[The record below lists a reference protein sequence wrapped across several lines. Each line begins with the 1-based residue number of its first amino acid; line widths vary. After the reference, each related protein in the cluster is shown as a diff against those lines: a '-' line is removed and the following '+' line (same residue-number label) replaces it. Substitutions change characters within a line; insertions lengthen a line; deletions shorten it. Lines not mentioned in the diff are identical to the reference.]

1 MQFKHPEILYALLL
15 LLIPIFIH
23 LFQLRRFQKIDFT
36 NVAFLKKVVV
46 QTRKSSVIKKWLTL
60 LMRLLALAC
69 LVIAFAQPYQSTTTD
84 VDRER
89 ETVIYVD
96 NSFSMQAKGPQG
108 GLLERAL
115 QDLFDRAEGDRLS
128 WFTNNSERRN
138 VSVEDFKNEILRV
151 EYSANTFTPQQI
163 LLKANQLFSDKKNV
177 QKQLLY
183 LSDFQQT
190 ATFPDIPED
199 ISVELVQLKPVR
211 ATNVTIDSAF
221 IKSKSDA
228 SIELQVKVSKQGDAS
243 SEVAIS
249 LFNQDGLV
257 AKTAVSLGDDAEGNI
272 VFDIDASEGF
282 IGKLELIDAN
292 LPFDNS
298 LFFSINKPEKIN
310 VLAIN
315 QANGDFLQRLFDDE
329 NFQLTQF
336 DFNRLEYNR
345 IPDQN
350 LVVLNQ
356 FKEIPNSLAT
366 ALQSFSEGGGS
377 VLIIPSIDSDLKTYN
392 DFLGRMR
399 FGQLSKRNDQE
410 KKITKIVFS
419 HPLFSEVFEKE
430 VQNFQYPKV
439 DSYFDIVSSATPAL
453 LFEDSRPFLAQNGQ
467 TYLFTAALDKDNSNF
482 LNSPLVVP
490 SIYNI
495 GLQSLPLPNLYFTIG
510 QQNTFAI
517 PVQLGPNEI
526 LSIRKDGASF
536 IPLQQTKANHVAI
549 TTTEDPAIAG
559 NYEVVQK
566 NELLQH
572 ISYNYARNEGKLHY
586 ADPNNWEGARVHK
599 NIPELFAQLSNAN
612 SIHGFW
618 KWFAIFAFVF
628 LIGEMLI
635 LKFLK

>member
-243 SEVAIS
+243 SEVPIS

-272 VFDIDASEGF
+272 VFDIDASGGF

-356 FKEIPNSLAT
+356 LKEIPNSLAT

-453 LFEDSRPFLAQNGQ
+453 LFEDNRPFLAQNGQ

-495 GLQSLPLPNLYFTIG
+495 GLQSLPLLNLYFTIG

-526 LSIRKDGASF
+526 LSIRKDDASF
-536 IPLQQTKANHVAI
+536 IPLQQTKANHVSI

-572 ISYNYARNEGKLHY
+572 VSYNYARNEGKLHY

-599 NIPELFAQLSNAN
+599 NIPELFTQLSNAN